1 MLRWLRSIER
11 KIEARLESTG
21 GREWHALEA
30 ARAAGGM
37 LIDNCVRPHSG
48 LTLVPNQF
56 YFPFQDMRKVPDRF
70 ESEVARLLTEEI
82 RQHGY
87 RLLGPVEVCAVGPDA
102 ELSEIAWEW
111 TDAHGRAAWGCV
123 EGAEGPAA
131 GGLWGIPKK
140 GVLIGRGSDADVR
153 LPDPE
158 VSRRHLGVKVVGDG
172 RVRIED
178 LGSHNGT
185 RLGKKIIT
193 QPLVIK
199 AGKRLILGSSVV
211 RIWTLP
217 WIEEDSH

>member
-30 ARAAGGM
+30 ARAAGAM
-37 LIDNCVRPHSG
+37 LLDNCECPHSG
-48 LTLVPNQF
+48 LTLAPNQF
-56 YFPFQDMRKVPDRF
+56 YFPFQDLRKIPANF
-70 ESEVARLLTEEI
+70 ERDVENLLAEEI
-82 RQHGY
+82 KQHGY
-87 RLLGPVEVCAVGPDA
+87 RLLGPVKVCAVGPEA
-102 ELSEIAWEW
+102 ELSDIALEW
-111 TDAHGRAAWGCV
+111 TDRHGRVAWGYI
-123 EGAEGPAA
+123 EGVEGPAD
-131 GGLWGIPKK
+131 GGLWGIAKK
-140 GVLIGRGSDADVR
+140 GVLLGRGSDADVR

-158 VSRRHLGVKVVGDG
+158 VSRRHLGVKIVGDG

-193 QPLVIK
+193 QPVVIK
-199 AGKRLILGSSVV
+199 AGKRVALGNSVV

-217 WIEEDSH
+217 WIEE